1 MARGWF
7 VIQVQTGFENKV
19 YTRLLEKK
27 KVGILRDVLI
37 DVRVP
42 EEEIIVEKRNKKV
55 VQKQKVYPGYVLAE
69 LDLPEDEMAWKS
81 VYADIRNISGVG
93 MFLTAGGGNRKP
105 APLTFEEVHDIFEKT
120 GDIANK
126 GYEVGANSIWEIGEK
141 IRIKD
146 GAFKDFDGVVSEIHG
161 DKGVLI
167 VTVEMFGRMT
177 PVELEYTQISKIN

>member
-19 YTRLLEKK
+19 YSRLLEKK
-27 KVGILRDVLI
+27 NGGSLRDVLI

-55 VQKQKVYPGYVLAE
+55 VQKHKLYPGYVLAE

-81 VYADIRNISGVG
+81 VYADIRNIVGVG

-105 APLTFEEVHDIFEKT
+105 APLTFEEVRAIFEKT
-120 GDIANK
+120 GDIVQKEYSTQSTWN
-126 GYEVGANSIWEIGEK
+126 IDDK
-141 IRIKD
+141 IRINE
-146 GAFKDFDGVVSEIHG
+146 GAFKDFTGIISEVNYE
-161 DKGVLI
+161 KNL
-167 VTVEMFGRMT
+167 VTASVEIFGRLT
-177 PVELEYTQISKIN
+177 PIELEFNQITLIN

>member
-19 YTRLLEKK
+19 YSRLLEKK
-27 KVGILRDVLI
+27 NGGTLRDVLI

-42 EEEIIVEKRNKKV
+42 EEDIIVEKRNKKV
-55 VQKQKVYPGYVLAE
+55 VQKQKMYPGYVLAE

-93 MFLTAGGGNRKP
+93 RFLTAGGGNRKP
-105 APLTFEEVHDIFEKT
+105 APLTFEEVRNIFEKT

-126 GYEVGANSIWEIGEK
+126 GYEANINNIWEIGEK
-141 IRIKD
+141 VRIND
-146 GAFKDFDGVVSEIHG
+146 GAFKDFDGVVDEIHG
-161 DKGVLI
+161 DKGTLI
-167 VTVEMFGRMT
+167 VSVEMFGRMT
-177 PVELEYTQISKIN
+177 PVELEYKQVIKIN